1 MMSRVG
7 VRCLITTRLRYLLAN
22 STARATSLIT
32 SKYNGCVYIKDD
44 AYSEYHDDKSVVV
57 TKNHM
62 LISFTEYYLTYG
74 TNSIRVY
81 YPDIQ
86 YDWCDTG
93 VFTIIKN
100 HPVVRLAFED
110 GYWAN
115 DVLQFRLSEPGNMWK
130 CMQELIAWY
139 NGLAI

>member
-1 MMSRVG
+1 MSRVG

-44 AYSEYHDDKSVVV
+44 AYSEYHGDQSVVV
-57 TKNHM
+57 TKIHVVIAFM
-62 LISFTEYYLTYG
+62 DYYLIYG
-74 TNSIRVY
+74 TSSIRVY

-86 YDWCDTG
+86 YDWCDG
-93 VFTIIKN
+93 IFAIIKN
-100 HPVVRLAFED
+100 HEVVRLAFE
-110 GYWAN
+110 
-115 DVLQFRLSEPGNMWK
+115 DVLQFRLSEPDNMWK